1 MRGEVRSEPTPT
13 RARTW
18 LRRTIALVALV
29 GSLVWIYGAIPVQ
42 LRFGPMREQIPALR
56 QRLKAALRVTPGQYV
71 FTGDRSHDRMLHRYC
86 MVVFGV
92 DEAGATS
99 RLYESYPG
107 CRPPA
112 VRWRASG
119 LEVALSRIISDRLS
133 LTLGTT
139 RGAKRRAKMIRRF
152 AKHRRAARVADF
164 FCDTHGEALAE
175 VVLAARTVSI
185 EYATPKTQ
193 VHRDVFHRYSCRAE
207 RSAPIAGLRLIE
219 GDGALSL
226 AGVGGAR

>member
-1 MRGEVRSEPTPT
+1 MSADDPAELDCLTCG
-13 RARTW
+13 ACCRTGHDGRI
-18 LRRTIALVALV
+18 L
-29 GSLVWIYGAIPVQ
+29 IPPED
-42 LRFGPMREQIPALR
+42 LL
-56 QRLKAALRVTPGQYV
+56 
-71 FTGDRSHDRMLHRYC
+71 
-86 MVVFGV
+86 
-92 DEAGATS
+92 
-99 RLYESYPG
+99 
-107 CRPPA
+107 
-112 VRWRASG
+112 RWRASG

-164 FCDTHGEALAE
+164 FCDTHGEALAA

-219 GDGALSL
+219 EDGALSL